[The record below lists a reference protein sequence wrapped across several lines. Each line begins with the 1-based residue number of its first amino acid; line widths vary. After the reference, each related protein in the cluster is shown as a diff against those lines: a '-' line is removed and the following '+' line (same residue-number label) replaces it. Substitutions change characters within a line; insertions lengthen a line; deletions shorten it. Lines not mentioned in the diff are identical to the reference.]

1 MKKVQN
7 YTGDDRPSG
16 RVAIITRTKDRPFLL
31 PRAINSVL
39 KQTQEDWI
47 HVIVNDGGDAEQL
60 TQLLAPLI
68 SKYKGR
74 ILVVHSEKSQGMQR
88 ASNTGIEAVDSEFV
102 VIHDDDDSWEPDF
115 LEKTIQEL
123 EKTPADEIAGVV
135 TQINWIHENISDS
148 GEAETIWTGPYLPLQ
163 NIDFF
168 TVFNKNPTAPI
179 AFLYRRDLHSELG
192 MYEPRWDVLGDWD
205 FLLRVLSKY
214 DISVIQDQ
222 VANYHWRINQTTP
235 IYANTV
241 TDGLSIHLGLRSN
254 MRNAALRK
262 FLENN
267 PHSEGLLLALAGPIS
282 DQLESSKRIEK
293 KLEDLERKEQE
304 RNSKF
309 DQLESFIRI
318 ESDAK
323 FDQLESSKRIE
334 RKLEDLE
341 RKEQE
346 SDAKFEKFILRSTN
360 ALDYHSWYLEQIHK
374 LTHNVYTRLRAW
386 EYFITRNPKLKPES
400 RETNSLEIPDLNSR
414 NAILQ
419 RKNSQMQV
427 DEYWH
432 NAKVISLDIF
442 DTALIRKCG
451 LPINVFDIME
461 FEIRLFWD
469 EYPDGTFRELRVAA
483 ENKARSRYETSE
495 CEDITLTQI
504 YEIFCEEN
512 SLDLSLLEKFIQIEV
527 EYEHRVC
534 IPDPAIK
541 RIVERAQKD
550 CKQVYFVSDMYLPQE
565 VIKSLLKN
573 AGYPELPL
581 IVSSEFKR
589 TKARGSLYETLIQE
603 TGMQAC
609 EILHIGD
616 NRISDV
622 LNAKSAGFSAVWW
635 NGCSK
640 GVTLAEQASETP
652 SWQNSDLGS
661 RITQG
666 VARSRL
672 FRADLDKHNIWETVG
687 YELAGPIYTNFLSW
701 VIEQA
706 ITDGVKKLFFLARD
720 GHYLMPIFEQMKKQ
734 WGLEIEGV
742 YIYASRR
749 LFNLAAIFELDSSA
763 HEFLGTPNPELS
775 VRDFIE
781 RIGLDAET
789 YKGLLITA
797 GLSDLDLII
806 TNNSGN
812 FIGDYRSKIHG
823 FFNMIHSDI
832 LTVAKNE
839 REKLFEYFSS
849 VGLNP
854 SGTNAIV
861 DIGWQGSSLRS
872 IQKLLRQKAPQH
884 QQRGYYFATW
894 KFAKPVISEG
904 GLLKS
909 YMMHLSKPADREA
922 LFLGSVE
929 AIEFFFTAPYP
940 TITGIRKDRGTWAP
954 IYGDSE
960 NTETMEANLNRLHK
974 AALEFAANLLD
985 IHPPACFHQP
995 PDKKGYLDY
1004 AMSRFFD
1011 HPTHE
1016 EAQVYGRL
1024 SMRDAFG
1031 DKTKTKSLALIPKL
1045 PFFNKRK
1052 KIMSAYN
1059 DSYWR
1064 AGFKVQVPKKLKK
1077 YLHL

>member
-1 MKKVQN
+1 MKEFQK
-7 YTGDDRPSG
+7 YTENDRPSG

-60 TQLLAPLI
+60 TQLLAPLVG
-68 SKYKGR
+68 KYKGR
-74 ILVVHSEKSQGMQR
+74 ILVIHSETSQGMQR
-88 ASNTGIEAVDSEFV
+88 ASNTGIEAVDSEYV

-123 EKTPADEIAGVV
+123 EKTPAGKIGGVV
-135 TQINWIHENISDS
+135 TQIKWIHESISES
-148 GEAETIWTGPYLPLQ
+148 GETQTIWTGPYLPIEK
-163 NIDFF
+163 IDFF

-179 AFLYRRDLHSELG
+179 AFLYRRDLHLKVG
-192 MYEPRWDVLGDWD
+192 MYEPKWDVLGDWD
-205 FLLRVLSKY
+205 FLLRVLKKY
-214 DISVIQDQ
+214 DVSVIQDQ
-222 VANYHWRINQTTP
+222 VANYHWRIDQTAP

-241 TDGLSIHLGLRSN
+241 TDGLSKHLELRNN

-262 FLENN
+262 FLDHN
-267 PHSEGLLLALAGPIS
+267 PYAEGLLFSLAGPMS
-282 DQLESSKRIEK
+282 DQLESSKSIGR
-293 KLEDLERKEQE
+293 KLEDL
-304 RNSKF
+304 
-309 DQLESFIRI
+309 
-318 ESDAK
+318 
-323 FDQLESSKRIE
+323 E

-346 SDAKFEKFILRSTN
+346 RDAKFEKFVLRATN
-360 ALDYHSWYLEQIHK
+360 ALDYHSWFVEQIHK
-374 LTHNVYTRLRAW
+374 LTHNVYIRLRAW
-386 EYFITRNPKLKPES
+386 EYFITRNPKLKPE
-400 RETNSLEIPDLNSR
+400 RKKENSLEIPNLNSK
-414 NAILQ
+414 NAILN
-419 RKNSQMQV
+419 REKSQLQIEEHWSNV
-427 DEYWH
+427 S
-432 NAKVISLDIF
+432 VISLDIF

-461 FEIRLFWD
+461 CKIRLVWD
-469 EYPDGTFRELRVAA
+469 ECPDGRFRELRVAA
-483 ENKARSRYETSE
+483 ENKARARHETTE
-495 CEDITLTQI
+495 CEDITLMQI
-504 YEIFCEEN
+504 YEVFCEEN
-512 SLDLSLLEKFIQIEV
+512 SIDLSLLEKFIQIEV
-527 EYEHRVC
+527 EHEHQVC
-534 IPDPAIK
+534 VADPAVK

-550 CKQVYFVSDMYLPQE
+550 CKQVYFVSDMYLPKV
-565 VIKSLLKN
+565 VIQSLLKN

-581 IVSSEFKR
+581 IVSSEFKQ
-589 TKARGSLYETLIQE
+589 TKARGTLYKTLIKE
-603 TGMQAC
+603 IGIQAC

-622 LNAKSAGFSAVWW
+622 LNAKSAGFNAVWW

-640 GVTLAEQASETP
+640 GVTLAEQASDTS

-672 FRADLDKHNIWETVG
+672 FSADSDEHNIWETIG

-706 ITDGVKKLFFLARD
+706 NLDGVKKLFFLARD
-720 GHYLMPIFEQMKKQ
+720 GHYLMPVFEQMKKQ
-734 WGLEIEGV
+734 WGFEIEGV

-749 LFNLAAIFELDSSA
+749 LFNLAAIYELDNSA
-763 HEFLGTPNPELS
+763 LEFLSTPNPRLS
-775 VRDFIE
+775 VRHFIE
-781 RIGLDAET
+781 RIDLDAET
-789 YKGLLITA
+789 YKDLLITA

-812 FIGDYRSKIHG
+812 FIGDFRRKINN
-823 FFNMIHSDI
+823 FFVMITSDI
-832 LTVAKNE
+832 LVVAKNE

-849 VGLNP
+849 VGLDP
-854 SGTNAIV
+854 SNTNAIV

-872 IQKLLRQKAPQH
+872 VQKLLRHKAPLH

-894 KFAKPVISEG
+894 KFAKPAISEG

-922 LFLGSVE
+922 LFLENVE

-940 TITGIRKDRGTWAP
+940 TITGIKKDCDTWNP
-954 IYGDSE
+954 IYGDTE
-960 NTETMEANLNRLHK
+960 NTEDIEANLNHLHK
-974 AALEFAANLLD
+974 AALEFAKDFLD
-985 IHPPACFHQP
+985 IHPPAYFHQP

-1011 HPTHE
+1011 HPTQE
-1016 EAQVYGRL
+1016 EAQTYGQL

-1031 DKTKTKSLALIPKL
+1031 DKTESRSLARLPKL
-1045 PFFNKRK
+1045 PLFNKRK
-1052 KIMSAYN
+1052 NIASAYK

-1064 AGFKVQVPKKLKK
+1064 AGFRAQVPKRLKK
-1077 YLHL
+1077 YLH